1 MKVLFTCSD
10 KPTISRNKFHREVL
24 QKKFDYAECISEGKS
39 YATRIPSILSRLP
52 FQMLGKDFY
61 YVGYMGHFLVIFMR
75 LFTSKPIIFDFYLS
89 IFDMMCND
97 RKVYT
102 PDSLPGKL
110 TRWIEQKSLE
120 KADFIIVDTQKLID
134 MLSETYRVPKEKFVR
149 VPLTINEENVK
160 PIEAE
165 RYKEQFTVLYVG
177 SYIPLHG
184 TPVIIEAARILQ
196 ERGDDTFFVMIGQGP
211 DHQKCRDLAEKY
223 QLENIEFKGFMSLEE
238 LNYYYNACDINL
250 GLFNT
255 GERANSVVLNKTNDS
270 FRVGKPHLTLATD
283 AMQESFT
290 DNEDI
295 FYVQDIEP
303 ETLADRIIE
312 IKNDP
317 DLHQKVARN
326 ALKTYDRLLSNKQA
340 VDTLENKIFSHIK
353 GGDPLV

>member
-1 MKVLFTCSD
+1 MKVLFTCAD
-10 KPTISRNKFHREVL
+10 KPTISRNKFHREIL
-24 QKKFDYAECISEGKS
+24 QKTFEYNECVSQGKS
-39 YATRIPSILSRLP
+39 YATRIPSILIRLP
-52 FQMLGKDFY
+52 FKIPGNDFFF
-61 YVGYMGHFLVIFMR
+61 VSYMGHFLVIFLR
-75 LFTSKPIIFDFYLS
+75 LFTQKPIVFDFYLS

-102 PDSLPGKL
+102 PESLPGRI
-110 TRWIEQKSLE
+110 TRWIEQKSLQ

-134 MLSETYRVPKEKFVR
+134 TLTRHYNIPKEKFVR

-160 PIEAE
+160 PIEVE

-211 DHQKCRDLAEKY
+211 DYQKCRDLAEKY

-283 AMQESFT
+283 AMKESFT

-303 ETLADRIIE
+303 ETLAERIIE

-317 DLHQKVARN
+317 DLILEVGKH
-326 ALKTYDRLLSNKQA
+326 ALASYESKLSNAKASEIMYEQ
-340 VDTLENKIFSHIK
+340 IFK
-353 GGDPLV
+353 PLQKRVN